1 MYPELPD
8 DARNLLFTLCEQA
21 RKNIKEGVPAADV
34 NRIHIKDLDSYL
46 SRIRILEAAGAIQSV
61 DKAKMVTLTPHAF
74 LMEQYLK
81 NRAQDKADK
90 KRQQR
95 FDNKIAM
102 ASVLIPLITFILGL
116 FVEHWAGIAQ
126 WFLSLF

>member
-1 MYPELPD
+1 MLSKVSIKLK
-8 DARNLLFTLCEQA
+8 LL
-21 RKNIKEGVPAADV
+21 
-34 NRIHIKDLDSYL
+34 
-46 SRIRILEAAGAIQSV
+46 IRYYNKKLRVS
-61 DKAKMVTLTPHAF
+61 MVTLTPQAF

-95 FDNKIAM
+95 FDNKIAI